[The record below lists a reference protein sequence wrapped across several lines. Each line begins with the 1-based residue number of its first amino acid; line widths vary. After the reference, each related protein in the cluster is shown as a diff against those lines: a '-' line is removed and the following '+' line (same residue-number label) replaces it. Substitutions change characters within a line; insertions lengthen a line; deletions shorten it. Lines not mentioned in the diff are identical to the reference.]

1 MADRLLKQEE
11 IDALLS
17 GNPPETTGPDLQET
31 PASDTAAAGTG
42 DALTDKEKDALG
54 EIGNISMG
62 AAATTLSELLNQK
75 VVITSPRVEV
85 TTEEAL
91 VSSFTVPYMII
102 KVRYTEGL
110 AGLSLLVIKT
120 TDVAVIAD
128 LMMGGNGQTP
138 PTTLGELEISAVA
151 EAMNQMMGAAATAM
165 ADIFK
170 RTVNIAPPEVSVFD
184 SAEHKEFGLGLGDQ
198 IVVIYFRMT
207 VNDLLDTE
215 IMQILG
221 IETAREQAALLWQDF
236 FPETP
241 AAAAVL
247 GEQEEAA
254 MTDTGLVAPP
264 PVSAGASVAQEG
276 LPASTLLPSIDQRKL
291 ELILDIPLKVTVV
304 LGRTKRPIKEILSL
318 GPGSI
323 VELAALANEPVE
335 VWVNGTLV
343 AKGEV
348 VVVNENFGVQITSI
362 VTPQERL
369 QYLAG
374 NR

>member
-17 GNPPETTGPDLQET
+17 GNPEITGPDLQEA
-31 PASDTAAAGTG
+31 PALNNAATGTG
-42 DALTDKEKDALG
+42 GALTEKEKDALG

-62 AAATTLSELLNQK
+62 SAATTLSELLNQK

-91 VSSFTVPYMII
+91 VSNFTVPYMII

-120 TDVAVIAD
+120 ADVAVIAD
-128 LMMGGNGQTP
+128 LMMGGNGQNP
-138 PTTLGELEISAVA
+138 PATLGELEISAVA

-184 SAEHKEFGLGLGDQ
+184 SAEQKEFALGLGDQ

-215 IMQILG
+215 IMQVLG
-221 IETAREQAALLWQDF
+221 IETAREQAALLWQNF
-236 FPETP
+236 FPESP
-241 AAAAVL
+241 AATATAS
-247 GEQEEAA
+247 EKQDEAPA
-254 MTDTGLVAPP
+254 TDVGPIVPP
-264 PVSAGASVAQEG
+264 PEPARAPVLQEG
-276 LPASTLLPSIDQRKL
+276 LPVSSSLSVDQRKL

-335 VWVNGTLV
+335 VLVNGTLV

>member
-17 GNPPETTGPDLQET
+17 GNPPETTGPGLQEA
-31 PASDTAAAGTG
+31 PALNNAAAGTG
-42 DALTDKEKDALG
+42 GALTEKEKDALG

-85 TTEEAL
+85 TTEETL
-91 VSSFTVPYMII
+91 VSNFTVPYMII

-128 LMMGGNGQTP
+128 LMMGGNGQNP
-138 PTTLGELEISAVA
+138 PATLGELEISAVA

-184 SAEHKEFGLGLGDQ
+184 SAEQKEFALGLGEE

-215 IMQILG
+215 IMQVLG
-221 IETAREQAALLWQDF
+221 IETAREQAALLWQNF
-236 FPETP
+236 FPESP
-241 AAAAVL
+241 AATA
-247 GEQEEAA
+247 EPERQEEVSA
-254 MTDTGLVAPP
+254 TDTGLVVPPPEPARAPVLQEGP
-264 PVSAGASVAQEG
+264 PVSSSLSV
-276 LPASTLLPSIDQRKL
+276 DQRKL

-335 VWVNGTLV
+335 VLVNGTLV

>member
-1 MADRLLKQEE
+1 MVDRLLKQEE
-11 IDALLS
+11 IDALLR
-17 GNPPETTGPDLQET
+17 GNQPETAGAGQQEAPAPDTG
-31 PASDTAAAGTG
+31 AAGTG
-42 DALTDKEKDALG
+42 VMLTEKEKDALG

-91 VSSFTVPYMII
+91 ISKFMVPYMII

-110 AGLSLLVIKT
+110 AGLSLLVIRT
-120 TDVAVIAD
+120 ADVAVIAD
-128 LMMGGNGQTP
+128 LMMGGSGQNP
-138 PTTLGELEISAVA
+138 PATLGELEISAVA

-184 SAEHKEFGLGLGDQ
+184 SAEQKEFTLGLGEE

-207 VNDLLDTE
+207 VNDFLDTE
-215 IMQILG
+215 IMQVLG
-221 IETAREQAALLWQDF
+221 IEMARKQAALLWQNF

-241 AAAAVL
+241 AVST
-247 GEQEEAA
+247 ESEKQEEVPV
-254 MTDTGLVAPP
+254 TDTGLVIPPPEPARAPVLQEGP
-264 PVSAGASVAQEG
+264 PVSSSLSV
-276 LPASTLLPSIDQRKL
+276 DQRKL

-323 VELAALANEPVE
+323 VELTALANEPVE
-335 VWVNGTLV
+335 VLVNGTLV